1 MSTALSIAAGGIR
14 TASGQFETAARDI
27 VRAGTSFQAD
37 PTTGTSDP
45 ATSGGAPIS
54 VANFPIP
61 DLADSLVDMK
71 LAEISYKANIKVFE
85 VAARLEE
92 EALNILA

>member
-1 MSTALSIAAGGIR
+1 MSSALSIAAGGMR
-14 TASGQFETAARDI
+14 TATVQFERAAREI
-27 VRAGTSFQAD
+27 VQAGASYSTD
-37 PTTGTSDP
+37 TTTTGVPPTTGAPVTF
-45 ATSGGAPIS
+45 ATA
-54 VANFPIP
+54 PIP
-61 DLADSLVDMK
+61 DLVGGILDLK

>member
-14 TASGQFETAARDI
+14 TAGGQFETAARDI

-37 PTTGTSDP
+37 PATATANP

-54 VANFPIP
+54 VANYPIP

-92 EALNILA
+92 AALDILS